1 MTGTRFI
8 ADAMLGKLAKW
19 LRLAGLDVIYF
30 NDIDDNILIDKAL
43 SEDRVI
49 LTRDRNIEKRKVVKQ
64 CLMIRS
70 DYLEEQIKQFL
81 EYYKLNSFDM
91 AFSRCIRCNTL
102 LAEGQKN
109 TLSDKGPAYVFKTNE
124 KFKQCT
130 SCNRIYWAGTHRENA
145 ERFLRKFVG

>member
-102 LAEGQKN
+102 LAEVQKN
-109 TLSDKGPAYVFKTNE
+109 TLSDKVPAYVFKTNE

>member
-49 LTRDRNIEKRKVVKQ
+49 LTRDRNSKT
-64 CLMIRS
+64 MPY
-70 DYLEEQIKQFL
+70 D
-81 EYYKLNSFDM
+81 
-91 AFSRCIRCNTL
+91 
-102 LAEGQKN
+102 QK
-109 TLSDKGPAYVFKTNE
+109 
-124 KFKQCT
+124 
-130 SCNRIYWAGTHRENA
+130 
-145 ERFLRKFVG
+145 